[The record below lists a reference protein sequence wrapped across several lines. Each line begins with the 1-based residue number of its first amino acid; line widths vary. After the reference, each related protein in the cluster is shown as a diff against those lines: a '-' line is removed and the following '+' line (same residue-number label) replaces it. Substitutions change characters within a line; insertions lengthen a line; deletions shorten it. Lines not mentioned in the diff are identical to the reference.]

1 MRIIQ
6 FVKQWT
12 LLVGIVVGSLVYLLF
27 TSVAPLVPVGEF
39 LGPILLAVL
48 PINLFLMLYITF
60 CKIQMHDL
68 RPRRWHFI
76 LQAIR
81 TLLALLAVIA
91 VNLTHDPTWRL
102 VFEGMFICVICPTAA
117 AAPVIVEK
125 LGGDIASLTV
135 YLFIANGVTSV
146 IIPLFFPLVE
156 QGADLPFIWSF
167 LLVLKRVVTVL
178 VVPLCCALLTRR
190 YLPGVVTW
198 LKGLSNVSLYLWSI
212 NLAIIMGL
220 TVRSLQHAP
229 VGGFA
234 LLMLCVMP
242 LFLSL
247 FQFAVGKMVGR
258 RYGDSI
264 GAGQALGQKNTVV
277 GIWLTISFLNPYASI
292 APCVYVVW
300 QNLINAWQLWYKRT
314 HGVLKW

>member
-1 MRIIQ
+1 MRIIP

-27 TSVAPLVPVGEF
+27 TGVAPLVPVGEV
-39 LGPILLAVL
+39 LGPRLVSLL
-48 PINLFLMLYITF
+48 PINLFLMLYVTF
-60 CKIQMHDL
+60 CKMPMHDL

-81 TLLALLAVIA
+81 TLLALLAVVA
-91 VNLTHDPTWRL
+91 VNLTSDPTARL
-102 VFEGMFICVICPTAA
+102 LLEGVFICVICPTAA

-125 LGGDIASLTV
+125 LGGDVASLTV

-146 IIPLFFPLVE
+146 IIPLLFPLVE
-156 QGADLPFIWSF
+156 RGADLSF
-167 LLVLKRVVTVL
+167 TVAFLMVLKRVVTVL
-178 VVPLCCALLTRR
+178 VIPLCCALLTRR
-190 YLPGVVTW
+190 YLPGVVAW
-198 LKGLSNVSLYLWSI
+198 LKGLKNVSLYLWSI

-220 TVRSLQHAP
+220 TMRSLLQAP
-229 VGGFA
+229 VSGFV
-234 LLMLCVMP
+234 LLMMCLIP
-242 LFLSL
+242 LVLSL
-247 FQFAVGKMVGR
+247 FQFSLGKMVGR

-277 GIWLTISFLNPYASI
+277 GIWLTISFLNPYAVI

-300 QNLINAWQLWYKRT
+300 QNLINEWQLWYKRT
-314 HGVLKW
+314 HGVLRW